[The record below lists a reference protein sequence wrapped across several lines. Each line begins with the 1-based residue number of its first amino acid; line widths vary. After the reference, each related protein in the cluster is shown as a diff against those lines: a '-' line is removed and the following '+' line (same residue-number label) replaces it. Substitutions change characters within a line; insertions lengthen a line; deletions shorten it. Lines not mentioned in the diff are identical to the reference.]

1 MKQLRIV
8 GQSVKRRDGMGH
20 VTGQTQYVDDIT
32 YPHMLWLRM
41 VRSPVARGCGGADE
55 RGRLT

>member
-1 MKQLRIV
+1 MKPLGIA
-8 GQSVKRRDGMGH
+8 GQSVTRRDGIGH
-20 VTGQTQYVDDIT
+20 VTGQTLYVDDVT